1 MDSLLEKLRAAAPQA
16 RDQRDR
22 RRRARLQN
30 RHQVRVASGQ
40 KIPDPEE
47 IPEVEEG
54 LMSPDSISTE
64 GLLSPGMQPPTGS
77 EDDIAERA
85 ALLLQGM
92 RGSEGTEDAES
103 ERRESVRRSRRREN
117 ADEERKARR
126 RRREKATSTSEA
138 LEDDAIPEEDDE
150 PLIESQTTEASEAY
164 QGGKEKE
171 PTPTMDSSP
180 NREGSEKIP

>member
-54 LMSPDSISTE
+54 LLSPESISTE
-64 GLLSPGMQPPTGS
+64 GLLSPDMQPPNGS
-77 EDDIAERA
+77 EDDVAERA

-92 RGSEGTEDAES
+92 RGSGDTEDADS
-103 ERRESVRRSRRREN
+103 ERRDSVRRSRRREN
-117 ADEERKARR
+117 ADEARLTETTR
-126 RRREKATSTSEA
+126 RTLLNLGR
-138 LEDDAIPEEDDE
+138 
-150 PLIESQTTEASEAY
+150 
-164 QGGKEKE
+164 
-171 PTPTMDSSP
+171 
-180 NREGSEKIP
+180 